1 MALSRFWTFILI
13 LSIGYVLVMLAA
25 GRQHSL
31 GTLVNGNQGD
41 PMLVA
46 EKDSADL
53 HGTGLLVELRAAG
66 ENGVMRGDTLIT
78 LGKGGMVRY
87 THGTQAADGLFEPY
101 GDHTNIILKRM
112 ISDVIANY
120 EPRAEL
126 LDVIINA
133 SPDNNALF
141 VSIQYK
147 IRNSIQPYV
156 LNLVLERTR

>member
-1 MALSRFWTFILI
+1 MPTKIYKDFDATFKKNPLTNDLRTKTNADAIAFAIKSLI
-13 LSIGYVLVMLAA
+13 LTI
-25 GRQHSL
+25 
-31 GTLVNGNQGD
+31 NGER
-41 PMLVA
+41 PF
-46 EKDSADL
+46 DSAI
-53 HGTGLLVELRAAG
+53 GTP
-66 ENGVMRGDTLIT
+66 I
-78 LGKGGMVRY
+78 KSI
-87 THGTQAADGLFEPY
+87 LFEPY